1 VGCLS
6 YSAIFGRWEL
16 AQHSSRINPENQDA
30 KTSKGPIPRSFWI
43 SDYKEKQFAGKRKIE
58 DY

>member
-1 VGCLS
+1 MGISTTFL
-6 YSAIFGRWEL
+6 
-16 AQHSSRINPENQDA
+16 QNNPENQDA